1 MKTKLKLTLKVIL
14 FWCTAMILVLTIAS
28 IDSIVEKG
36 FGHLVAMFI
45 INIGLII
52 LCKLNITADEL
63 YVISGIKW
71 LLNKLK

>member
-1 MKTKLKLTLKVIL
+1 MKVKILIKTIL
-14 FWCTAMILVLTIAS
+14 FWYTIILLTLSIAN
-28 IDSIVEKG
+28 INNIVEQG
-36 FGHLVAMFI
+36 FYHLVAMFI

>member
-1 MKTKLKLTLKVIL
+1 MKTKFILIIKTIL
-14 FWCTAMILVLTIAS
+14 FWYTIILLTLSIAN
-28 IDSIVEKG
+28 INNIVEQG
-36 FGHLVAMFI
+36 FYHLVAMFI

>member
-1 MKTKLKLTLKVIL
+1 MKTKFILIIKTIL
-14 FWCTAMILVLTIAS
+14 FWYTIILLTLS
-28 IDSIVEKG
+28 ITNINNIVKQG
-36 FGHLVAMFI
+36 FYHLVAMFI

>member
-1 MKTKLKLTLKVIL
+1 MKIKILIKTIL
-14 FWCTAMILVLTIAS
+14 FWYTIILLTLSIAN
-28 IDSIVEKG
+28 INNIVEQG
-36 FGHLVAMFI
+36 FYHLVAMFI

>member
-1 MKTKLKLTLKVIL
+1 MKIKILIKTIL
-14 FWCTAMILVLTIAS
+14 FWYTIILLTLSIAN
-28 IDSIVEKG
+28 INNIVEQG
-36 FGHLVAMFI
+36 FYHLVAMFI

-63 YVISGIKW
+63 YVISEIKW

>member
-1 MKTKLKLTLKVIL
+1 MKIKFILIIKTIL
-14 FWCTAMILVLTIAS
+14 FWYTIILLTLSIAN
-28 IDSIVEKG
+28 INNIVEQG
-36 FGHLVAMFI
+36 FYHLIAMFI

>member
-1 MKTKLKLTLKVIL
+1 MKTKFILIIKTIL
-14 FWCTAMILVLTIAS
+14 FWYNIILLILSIAN
-28 IDSIVEKG
+28 INNIVEQG
-36 FGHLVAMFI
+36 FYHLVAMFI

>member
-1 MKTKLKLTLKVIL
+1 MKIKILIKTIL
-14 FWCTAMILVLTIAS
+14 FWYTIILLTLSIAN
-28 IDSIVEKG
+28 INNIVEQG
-36 FGHLVAMFI
+36 FYHLVAMFI

-63 YVISGIKW
+63 YIISGIKW